1 MIFKICKW
9 YWLNTRCY
17 FYLEIIFQIFTR
29 QIFSHFLFD
38 FQNIKS
44 VSYKRYR
51 WLVHVIFWGHSFY
64 RLYPQKMFNCS
75 EKRLNK
81 HFNLRQIRFYRRGFL
96 TLWLLSW
103 NICPFALNLS
113 NIYVNIILF
122 QIYDFTFLLLSFTT
136 TTLCFILRGFERNN
150 LKKNSDEIFIFNKK
164 IIFLIWGQ
172 VFHGQSSNPKLL

>member
-1 MIFKICKW
+1 M
-9 YWLNTRCY
+9 
-17 FYLEIIFQIFTR
+17 
-29 QIFSHFLFD
+29 
-38 FQNIKS
+38 
-44 VSYKRYR
+44 
-51 WLVHVIFWGHSFY
+51 VHVIFWGHPFY

-103 NICPFALNLS
+103 NICPFAVNLS

-122 QIYDFTFLLLSFTT
+122 QIYDFTFLLLSFTS

-150 LKKNSDEIFIFNKK
+150 LKKIVMRFL
-164 IIFLIWGQ
+164 FLIK
-172 VFHGQSSNPKLL
+172 KLFSWFEDKSFMASPATQNFYRLTFVDQLFSYNITHPGSWYWILERASGL